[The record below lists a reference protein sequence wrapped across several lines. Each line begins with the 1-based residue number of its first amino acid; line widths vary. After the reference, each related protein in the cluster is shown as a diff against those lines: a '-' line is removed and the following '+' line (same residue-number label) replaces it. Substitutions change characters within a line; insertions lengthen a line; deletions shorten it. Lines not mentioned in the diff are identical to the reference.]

1 MTKVAGSLEEAW
13 LEQCAVRTRHAKSGS
28 AESQANLPV
37 TTETKRGLWTVFH
50 KDSQVSIS
58 IFRSYQLL
66 NTVDETYENEGAFCL
81 VSCFFSASLGEE
93 VWSAMISWSV
103 LRIQEVGEWSLL
115 PCRGSIMS
123 MLKWQE
129 YFGG

>member
-58 IFRSYQLL
+58 IFRSSQLL

-81 VSCFFSASLGEE
+81 VSCFFSERTLRGLSVIGRRGLVSHDFLERASNLRGGRMEFASLQ
-93 VWSAMISWSV
+93 
-103 LRIQEVGEWSLL
+103 R
-115 PCRGSIMS
+115 
-123 MLKWQE
+123 
-129 YFGG
+129 